1 MALSKHLMEALSMS
15 AVTDVANLRSSA
27 PLRGILARQNPSAVP
42 TVIQELRP
50 LRALHN
56 LLEW

>member
-1 MALSKHLMEALSMS
+1 MEALSMS